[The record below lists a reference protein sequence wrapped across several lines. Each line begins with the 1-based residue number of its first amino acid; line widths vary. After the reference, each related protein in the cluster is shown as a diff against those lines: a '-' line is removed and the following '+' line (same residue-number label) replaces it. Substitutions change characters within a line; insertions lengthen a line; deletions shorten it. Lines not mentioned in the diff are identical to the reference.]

1 MRLWT
6 CARRSTPWALC
17 RCLGA
22 ECWACSYARL
32 TLTYLR
38 HNPPREMLAGG
49 ATASGRPPPPASSA
63 YTPQIASGLEGSVST
78 VEDLDPAAQLIIDGP
93 LFQGWSWKVA
103 LRCTPVCTRPQ
114 D

>member
-1 MRLWT
+1 MGPLPVFGGRVLGLFL
-6 CARRSTPWALC
+6 CAPDLDLPEAQPAP
-17 RCLGA
+17 GD
-22 ECWACSYARL
+22 AR
-32 TLTYLR
+32 
-38 HNPPREMLAGG
+38 GG